1 MTHEDVNPSTVEVED
16 KHFWLVFGSGWH
28 HGLSRTRCRVSLAV
42 SILTPTFPRR
52 LSPLPLCPFAL
63 EPRRSIVTPSDHP

>member
-42 SILTPTFPRR
+42 SILNP
-52 LSPLPLCPFAL
+52 PFH
-63 EPRRSIVTPSDHP
+63 VD